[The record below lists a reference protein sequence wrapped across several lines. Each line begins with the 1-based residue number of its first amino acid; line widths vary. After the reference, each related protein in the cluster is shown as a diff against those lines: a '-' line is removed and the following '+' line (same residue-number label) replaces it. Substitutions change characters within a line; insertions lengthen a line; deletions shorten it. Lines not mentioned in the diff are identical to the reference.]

1 MAAKNSKAMGAFVLG
16 GLLLFAVGLFLIG
29 DRRMLFSGTG
39 TYYTEFAGMSGLEI
53 GDKVRVAGLDAGE
66 ITGLR
71 IPSGPGVK
79 FLVKFRVVEKLF
91 PIIRTDSLA
100 TIQTDG
106 LLGNKYLLINSGTTA
121 QAPKESVLP
130 SREPFELADLMS
142 RVGETVKSLNESMGV
157 TVKSIND
164 TVAVVQVDVTN
175 AVKTISLTATHVNDI
190 VTASQDDIKAMTL
203 AASRIAG
210 DANVIMDRLSAG
222 QGTVGKLLKDETVYN
237 NLSNASQRTAE
248 ILADLRQ
255 TSQHVKELIVQFQSG
270 KIPENIERTMA
281 NVQESTERLKV
292 MVSALQPGLSTGE
305 GVSSDLRAMM
315 SSSREAMSDLAENME
330 ALKHGFF
337 FKGFF
342 NNRGFYDLST
352 LSLADYQSKDF
363 EKKAHKERQW
373 VESPDLFTLKADGT
387 EVLSDAGRA
396 SIDETMEAFQRFTE
410 GIALIVEGYSGTGT
424 PGERFIKARFRSSLV
439 REYLQK
445 QFALNSEYIGVMAMG
460 AVQSHSTPL
469 TQEDGIALVL
479 LRK

>member
-1 MAAKNSKAMGAFVLG
+1 M
-16 GLLLFAVGLFLIG
+16 
-29 DRRMLFSGTG
+29 
-39 TYYTEFAGMSGLEI
+39 
-53 GDKVRVAGLDAGE
+53 
-66 ITGLR
+66 
-71 IPSGPGVK
+71 
-79 FLVKFRVVEKLF
+79 
-91 PIIRTDSLA
+91 
-100 TIQTDG
+100 
-106 LLGNKYLLINSGTTA
+106 
-121 QAPKESVLP
+121 P

-460 AVQSHSTPL
+460 AVQSHSMPL